1 MDYKATIKP
10 FILSNF
16 LFTDDDA
23 AVADDT
29 SLIRGG
35 IVDSTGILE
44 LIEFIESAYDIRVAP
59 EEMVPA
65 HFDTIDSIGLLLGHT
80 PFTRGTG
87 RCCPWCRSLPAP
99 LPRGRPGRRRPP

>member
-10 FILSNF
+10 FILNNF
-16 LFTDDDA
+16 LFTDDVS
-23 AVADDT
+23 AVADDA

-44 LIEFIESAYDIRVAP
+44 LIEFLESAYSIRVAP

-65 HFDTIDSIGLLLGHT
+65 NFDTIDSISLFLGRKT
-80 PFTRGTG
+80 AGG
-87 RCCPWCRSLPAP
+87 MQ
-99 LPRGRPGRRRPP
+99 